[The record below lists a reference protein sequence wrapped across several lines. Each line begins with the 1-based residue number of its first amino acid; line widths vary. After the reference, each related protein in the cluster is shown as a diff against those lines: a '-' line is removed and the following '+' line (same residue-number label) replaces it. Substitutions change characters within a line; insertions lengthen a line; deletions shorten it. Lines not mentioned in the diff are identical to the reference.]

1 MDLRRLNEK
10 FGVLK
15 LISEA
20 LVLLIFF
27 IYLRPCNSVN
37 TSRDGKRQEQ
47 CALEK
52 SSVFS
57 GVVSAIV
64 ADTANPPGKIIY
76 LTNGTKGYSYSE
88 IWEKV
93 GVNDS
98 IVKIE
103 GHLIYKIYYKE
114 GLQREL
120 IIDHDVFC
128 R

>member
-10 FGVLK
+10 LRVLE
-15 LISEA
+15 LISEM
-20 LVLLIFF
+20 LVFLVIF
-27 IYLRPCNSVN
+27 IYLPYKCVN
-37 TSRDGKRQEQ
+37 IPRDDKRLEK

-52 SSVFS
+52 SLVFS

-64 ADTANPPGKIIY
+64 ADTANPPAKIIY
-76 LTNGTKGYSYSE
+76 LTNGTKAYSYSE